1 MIYFIIGIVGSILW
15 IAFEM
20 WKAPLLRENPDGS
33 WTTIRKEKKIIDFFK
48 KKTKTQQLW
57 MLNSPKAFSNP

>member
-1 MIYFIIGIVGSILW
+1 MDILILVIILLWIW

-33 WTTIRKEKKIIDFFK
+33 WTTIKDSKKIMDFFK
-48 KKTKTQQLW
+48 KKNK
-57 MLNSPKAFSNP
+57 NK

>member
-1 MIYFIIGIVGSILW
+1 MEYILIGVIGTFLW

-33 WTTIRKEKKIIDFFK
+33 WTTIRKEKQIIDFFK
-48 KKTKTQQLW
+48 KKK
-57 MLNSPKAFSNP
+57 

>member
-1 MIYFIIGIVGSILW
+1 MIIIVLIFLW

-33 WTTIRKEKKIIDFFK
+33 WTTIRKERKIMDFFK
-48 KKTKTQQLW
+48 KKNK
-57 MLNSPKAFSNP
+57 NK

>member
-1 MIYFIIGIVGSILW
+1 MIYLIIGIIVAILW

-33 WTTIRKEKKIIDFFK
+33 WTTIQKEKKIMDFFK
-48 KKTKTQQLW
+48 KKTKTQ
-57 MLNSPKAFSNP
+57 

>member
-1 MIYFIIGIVGSILW
+1 MEYILIGVIGTFLW

-33 WTTIRKEKKIIDFFK
+33 YTTLRKEKKIMDFFK
-48 KKTKTQQLW
+48 KKK
-57 MLNSPKAFSNP
+57 